1 MPLQHPADMPGM
13 QEACAELLARLGRS
27 DEFVNRKVC
36 DVECGL

>member
-13 QEACAELLARLGRS
+13 QEACTELGRS
-27 DEFVNRKVC
+27 DEFVSHKVVC